1 METALSDN
9 ELLEHL
15 LNPED
20 DKAWKVGMGLLLSN
34 LLTQVT
40 NQNSRM
46 GIIEAWRWKL
56 IGAAAAVSTV
66 IPVLGLLLYRAV
78 GLG

>member
-20 DKAWKVGMGLLLSN
+20 DKAWKVGMGLRALFLY
-34 LLTQVT
+34 LTYITHMKTQDVW
-40 NQNSRM
+40 S
-46 GIIEAWRWKL
+46 L
-56 IGAAAAVSTV
+56 
-66 IPVLGLLLYRAV
+66 
-78 GLG
+78 